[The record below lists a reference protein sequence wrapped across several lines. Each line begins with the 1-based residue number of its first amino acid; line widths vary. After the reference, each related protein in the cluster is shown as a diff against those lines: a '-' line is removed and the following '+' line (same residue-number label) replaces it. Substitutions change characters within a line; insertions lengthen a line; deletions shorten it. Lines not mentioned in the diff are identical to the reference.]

1 MHVFGY
7 FYFTYTLIIMILPQI
22 LLRLNSKTNV
32 LFDTLFLKDQ
42 NGNFLNFILVKDE
55 EDYKKIKQ
63 YFLDR
68 TGKNFR

>member
-7 FYFTYTLIIMILPQI
+7 SYFTYTLIIMILPQI
-22 LLRLNSKTNV
+22 LLHLNSKTNV
-32 LFDTLFLKDQ
+32 FFDTLFLKDQ

-55 EDYKKIKQ
+55 DYKKIKQ

>member
-7 FYFTYTLIIMILPQI
+7 FFTYTLIIMILPQI

-68 TGKNFR
+68 TGENFK

>member
-1 MHVFGY
+1 
-7 FYFTYTLIIMILPQI
+7 MILPQI
-22 LLRLNSKTNV
+22 LLHLNSKTNV
-32 LFDTLFLKDQ
+32 FFDTLFLKDQ

-55 EDYKKIKQ
+55 DYKKIKQ